1 MKIRKLIALLSLLTV
16 ISWQAPTI
24 IDDSKPTKLIVNL
37 ENAPF
42 DSLFLH
48 DYTRSRSIL
57 IPGIKTQEFTWEIS
71 IPDSIVSTY
80 ENMEL
85 LVSFYDKASN
95 SQRTV
100 RFINEKGDQKILVAN
115 VGVEDKINYIKGTYV
130 GESSFPNENRSIV
143 IDNKDSVI
151 VRDLFSE
158 DFKLILQD
166 DQSDIAIRA
175 QDPFFSWFMDFSN
188 EGISYDD
195 FLTSYT
201 EISRKYPDSRFLMTS
216 LASNL
221 YQYKSKKDIHTI
233 YSTLSN
239 KHKDGKWSKEIER
252 FLQLSSNKFENT
264 ALPTVDSNVDEDI
277 VQNRSKHNLVI
288 FSATWCAPCIEEI
301 PLLKEIHKDLNK
313 NLVFT
318 YVSMDD
324 EKTVASF
331 HKLIQEKDIPWR
343 TLFAYQD
350 VEKIEQ
356 KYFAAIIPRNI
367 LVYPNGD
374 MEVIDVRKDED
385 REKLYSLF

>member
-48 DYTRSRSIL
+48 DYTGSRSIL

-350 VEKIEQ
+350 VEKIEH

-367 LVYPNGD
+367 LVHPNGD

>member
-48 DYTRSRSIL
+48 DYTGSRSIL

-301 PLLKEIHKDLNK
+301 PLLKEMHKDLNK